1 MKLYVMRHGQ
11 TDWNIRQV
19 YQGQTDIPLNETGL
33 AQAQAAKEKVWPG
46 MADLILCSSL
56 TRARQTAAAV
66 NEVLRVPVIY
76 RPDMKE
82 RYFGEWEGSSYVEKR
97 AHPYVASG
105 DYDNYCCTERVAGIE
120 LCREVCERA
129 WALLREVKEYYAD
142 RSVLLVSH
150 GSWLRAM
157 SAYFRGLDET
167 GSVGHVRMDNCEI
180 KEYEL

>member
-11 TDWNIRQV
+11 TDWNVRQV
-19 YQGQTDIPLNETGL
+19 YQGQTDIPLNEAGL

-46 MADLILCSSL
+46 MVDLILCSSL

-66 NEVLRVPVIY
+66 NEILRVPVIY
-76 RPDMKE
+76 RPDMIE
-82 RYFGEWEGSSYVEKR
+82 RAFGEWEGCSYVEKR
-97 AHPYVASG
+97 THPYVASG
-105 DYDNYCCTERVAGIE
+105 AYDNYRSLERVAGVE
-120 LCREVCERA
+120 TCREVCERA
-129 WALLREVKEYYAD
+129 WAVVEEVKEFYSD

-180 KEYEL
+180 QMFEL